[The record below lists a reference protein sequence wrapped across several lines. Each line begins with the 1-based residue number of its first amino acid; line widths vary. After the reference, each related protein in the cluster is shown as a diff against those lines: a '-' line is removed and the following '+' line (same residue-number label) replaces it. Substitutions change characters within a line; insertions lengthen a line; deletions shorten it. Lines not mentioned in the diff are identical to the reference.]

1 MAGEGGGARRAVPPL
16 DLRPS
21 SLRLHHLT
29 GPARVEPATGCD
41 DDPLTVDLRAPGD
54 HREEPDTPR
63 RTPHL
68 TSARTDPFDE
78 VPHDVRELPE
88 ADADVLRVLGA
99 RDVLVLRRIGQTRWT
114 HLGGRGRGESW
125 AGVVDVDSATDER
138 LARALRSDRP
148 VRQHG
153 VDAHHVLGPYW
164 AMTSALIRIDE
175 DHAVVLGAPLGSQRL
190 QDAPD
195 DVVVEA
201 ARRLSTGV
209 LAVSPTKH
217 LADEVEIMS
226 AVREFTRHA
235 PTPMDELMRHV
246 AGFIAQSL
254 SCELAALWLE
264 PGRFAVVQRGWSM
277 PGSADE
283 LAGVMAAL
291 SGEGGG
297 TLVVQDAAERP
308 LTHPVG
314 AAAGVVSYLLHH
326 VEVEGRVGLLLVA
339 HAEPAPRGFTA
350 LCQRLLL
357 RLAETATLLLGNA
370 LVREELERALHSSRQ
385 HARRDALTAT
395 ANRRGWDEALQRLR
409 PEVASGVPV
418 TVVAV
423 DLDGLKEVNDSLGHH
438 RGDELIV
445 ACARALQHVVRER
458 DVVARL
464 GGDEFGLLMPGVQ
477 TAPMLIAR
485 RLRRSLDAV
494 VTPGGVSLR
503 TSIGAATCPP
513 YGRLEDA
520 WAEADA
526 AMYDD
531 KRARRR
537 SR

>member
-1 MAGEGGGARRAVPPL
+1 VPGDGGAARRAVPPL

-29 GPARVEPATGCD
+29 GDSVSVDSRGRHGPHVPTTD
-41 DDPLTVDLRAPGD
+41 DGVANGVGDL
-54 HREEPDTPR
+54 
-63 RTPHL
+63 
-68 TSARTDPFDE
+68 
-78 VPHDVRELPE
+78 VVELPSV
-88 ADADVLRVLGA
+88 DDDVLRDLGA
-99 RDVLVLRRIGQTRWT
+99 RDVLVLRRISPTRWT

-125 AGVVDVDSATDER
+125 AGVVEVDSVTDER
-138 LARALRSDRP
+138 LERALRSPRP
-148 VRQHG
+148 VRQTG
-153 VDAHHVLGPYW
+153 AEPHHVLGPYW
-164 AMTSALIRIDE
+164 AKTSVLVRLDD
-175 DHAVVLGAPLGSQRL
+175 DHAVALGAPRGSDRL
-190 QDAPD
+190 FDAPD
-195 DVVVEA
+195 DVLVEA
-201 ARRLSTGV
+201 AHEAANGV
-209 LAVSPTKH
+209 LDVSPTKH
-217 LADEVEIMS
+217 LADEVEVMS
-226 AVREFTRHA
+226 AVREFTHNA
-235 PTPMDELMRHV
+235 PTAMDDLMRHV
-246 AGFIAQSL
+246 VASAGQAL

-283 LAGVMAAL
+283 LAAVMASL
-291 SGEGGG
+291 SGEGPR
-297 TLVVQDAAERP
+297 TMVVQDAAERP

-314 AAAGVVSYLLHH
+314 AAAGVVSYLVHPI
-326 VEVEGRVGLLLVA
+326 EVEGRAGLLLLA
-339 HAEPAPRGFTA
+339 HADRSARGFTE

-357 RLAETATLLLGNA
+357 RLAENATLLLGNA
-370 LVREELERALHSSRQ
+370 LVREELERARDSSRQ
-385 HARRDALTAT
+385 HARRDPLTGT
-395 ANRRGWDEALQRLR
+395 ANRRAWDEALQRLR

-418 TVVAV
+418 SVVAV
-423 DLDGLKEVNDSLGHH
+423 DLDGLKKVNDSIGHH
-438 RGDELIV
+438 GGDELIV
-445 ACARALQHVVRER
+445 ACARALQNVVRER

-494 VTPGGVSLR
+494 VTPGGVRLR
-503 TSIGAATCPP
+503 TSIGAATCSP

>member
-29 GPARVEPATGCD
+29 GHAAAGAAHEDAGHGHAPHVPLGRD
-41 DDPLTVDLRAPGD
+41 DLGDELPDVVVHLPDAGSDLLRA
-54 HREEPDTPR
+54 
-63 RTPHL
+63 
-68 TSARTDPFDE
+68 
-78 VPHDVRELPE
+78 
-88 ADADVLRVLGA
+88 LGA
-99 RDVLVLRRIGQTRWT
+99 RDVLVLRRIGPTRWT

-125 AGVVDVDSATDER
+125 AGVVEVDSVTDER
-138 LARALRSDRP
+138 LARALRSNQP

-153 VDAHHVLGPYW
+153 DDPHHVLGPYW
-164 AMTSALIRIDE
+164 AMTSVLVRLDD
-175 DHAVVLGAPLGSQRL
+175 DHAVVLGAPRGSQRL
-190 QDAPD
+190 NHATDEVLVQAAF
-195 DVVVEA
+195 EA
-201 ARRLSTGV
+201 SAGLF
-209 LAVSPTKH
+209 AVSPTKQ
-217 LADEVEIMS
+217 LADEVEVMS
-226 AVREFTRHA
+226 AVREFTRAA

-246 AGFIAQSL
+246 VASAAQSM

-277 PGSADE
+277 PGTAEE
-283 LAGVMAAL
+283 LAAVMASL
-291 SGEGGG
+291 STETAR

-314 AAAGVVSYLLHH
+314 AVAGIVSYLVHPI
-326 VEVEGRVGLLLVA
+326 EVEGRAGLMLLA
-339 HAEPAPRGFTA
+339 HAAPSPRGFTD

-357 RLAETATLLLGNA
+357 RLAESACLLLGNA

-385 HARRDALTAT
+385 HARRDPLTGT
-395 ANRRGWDEALQRLR
+395 ANRRAWDEAIQRLR
-409 PEVASGVPV
+409 PDVAAGVPV

-423 DLDGLKEVNDSLGHH
+423 DLDGLKEVNDSIGHH
-438 RGDELIV
+438 GGDELIV
-445 ACARALQHVVRER
+445 ACARALQQVVRER

-494 VTPGGVSLR
+494 VTPGGVRLR
-503 TSIGAATCPP
+503 TSIGAATCAP
-513 YGRLEDA
+513 YARLEDA